1 MEQSRIEVSPKIPK
15 AKEEV
20 FPRTREYKEKRIENL
35 LERREQVIRLIYQ
48 LEKFLDGVD
57 FKKLQGEI
65 KTFRD
70 IELAARLVS
79 QDMRKISESLKEGED
94 GKQLADSQLKSF
106 DQLSSKIVEQYI
118 GYFQPVQ
125 YERLRMAE
133 DLCKKFN
140 LKLPLSPEQ
149 HSSLVVQSVIGEN
162 PAGRVNVEI
171 QGAFGV
177 IWCERNKDYMALVKF
192 LTQEKDEEKLEDL
205 LRNSQGL
212 HMGISH
218 YLEIPLL
225 LINEENND
233 NKKSIYLHERAHFI
247 HNEILRIFRDF
258 EPGPRDVW
266 SHLGIKQKIKDEA
279 LAWMRVQAF
288 PIAVIEYE
296 SLFDFLPE
304 EKKQEIIT
312 GIKSVQEQL
321 NKIKDVMS
329 EEDRVMLVY
338 QLIDVDLERFPIWV
352 EHWVRLYKR
361 KNQNRIIQK
370 QLANI
375 EGSEYIY
382 LDQIKDF
389 LELIKSLPDAQL
401 RQKYQ
406 KESKNLVREWLK
418 RYVTIEARDLMH
430 FAALE
435 ADVAQHL
442 PAWKSKFID
451 LYPLYYESLRKV
463 FEERLDSLKDI
474 KDISNSEEL
483 KKLKGFNAFLRE
495 MEEEKISIDF
505 IKNSPDIIENK
516 LKDVFLRLYGFNPD
530 IIKDMF
536 ADIIYRL
543 ERLGYPPGLHEK
555 LKSYRDGK

>member
-70 IELAARLVS
+70 IELAARLLS

-162 PAGRVNVEI
+162 PAGRVNFEI

-247 HNEILRIFRDF
+247 HNEI
-258 EPGPRDVW
+258 
-266 SHLGIKQKIKDEA
+266 
-279 LAWMRVQAF
+279 
-288 PIAVIEYE
+288 
-296 SLFDFLPE
+296 
-304 EKKQEIIT
+304 
-312 GIKSVQEQL
+312 
-321 NKIKDVMS
+321 
-329 EEDRVMLVY
+329 
-338 QLIDVDLERFPIWV
+338 
-352 EHWVRLYKR
+352 
-361 KNQNRIIQK
+361 
-370 QLANI
+370 
-375 EGSEYIY
+375 
-382 LDQIKDF
+382 
-389 LELIKSLPDAQL
+389 
-401 RQKYQ
+401 
-406 KESKNLVREWLK
+406 WLC
-418 RYVTIEARDLMH
+418 
-430 FAALE
+430 
-435 ADVAQHL
+435 
-442 PAWKSKFID
+442 
-451 LYPLYYESLRKV
+451 
-463 FEERLDSLKDI
+463 
-474 KDISNSEEL
+474 
-483 KKLKGFNAFLRE
+483 
-495 MEEEKISIDF
+495 
-505 IKNSPDIIENK
+505 
-516 LKDVFLRLYGFNPD
+516 
-530 IIKDMF
+530 
-536 ADIIYRL
+536 
-543 ERLGYPPGLHEK
+543 
-555 LKSYRDGK
+555 